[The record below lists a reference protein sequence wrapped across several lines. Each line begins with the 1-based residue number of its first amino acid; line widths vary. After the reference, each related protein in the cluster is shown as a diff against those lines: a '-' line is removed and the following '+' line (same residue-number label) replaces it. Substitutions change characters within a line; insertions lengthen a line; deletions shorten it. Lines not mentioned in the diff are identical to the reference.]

1 MDRLLNILRRFKKI
15 RNTGD
20 LYYIYKNESNK
31 ACFLEDASYTDSKDL
46 AKGTVWDKI
55 LKDRTCKN
63 ALNLKY
69 DEYQK
74 RLASIVYRAF
84 GKKTGSGAIA
94 KSKTGANINVVLAQ
108 LT

>member
-1 MDRLLNILRRFKKI
+1 M
-15 RNTGD
+15 
-20 LYYIYKNESNK
+20 
-31 ACFLEDASYTDSKDL
+31 
-46 AKGTVWDKI
+46 
-55 LKDRTCKN
+55 KDRTCKN

-69 DEYQK
+69 DEYK
-74 RLASIVYRAF
+74 KNPASIVYRAF